1 MKKKRTLRSQILV
14 LLILAVLMPVVAL
27 TGYNLYKTNKSLKNQ
42 FKNIALDN
50 VSWAI
55 EVIKESNKANIESIN
70 MLAQD
75 PNVVAILENPDSE
88 IWLKKS
94 FESFMST
101 HKDVKAVFYGLN
113 NGKTIISPEAD
124 LTGFDPR
131 TRPWYK
137 DAAQAN
143 GKAILTDPYEDDVDK
158 GTYVI
163 TFAKAVKDS
172 KSGQV
177 LGVIGMDIK
186 LSTLGGLTQNLKI
199 GDTGYAVI
207 FDKTGT
213 IISHKDSSLLGKKS
227 KDLEWAEKV
236 VSSKESGETV
246 AIGKDKY
253 LSYSGTEE
261 ATGWRI
267 AGFVPEREIL
277 AQINSDRNISLIIAL
292 IFLAVSII
300 AGTIFAG
307 TITRPIVGLING
319 LNKISE
325 GDFTVEINNKKG
337 VSFEIK
343 AISSAVNKMVQDMV
357 VVLKNISETSLSI
370 RNSSEALISITQ
382 QSNSVGEEVSRAIQQ
397 VSEGAQDQATSLDE
411 SSTIVSELGDEVAK
425 AMDNSADMVA
435 ASRNVKNSTEE
446 GTQIVEKLKVTFDES
461 FKASKELEKQILEL
475 AEDSNRVSAIT
486 DTIKAITE
494 QTSLL
499 ALNASIEAA
508 RAGEAGRG
516 FAVVA
521 EEVRKL
527 AEQSADSAGD
537 INKVIA
543 GIKKS
548 VESVLE
554 RIQSTINLNEKSE
567 KSVMLTNSSFEIIAQ
582 AAKLL
587 EENIAK
593 VNDSLQEINSSKET
607 VIQKIAEV
615 AAVAQETA
623 ATTEEVSASAEEQS
637 AGLQEVSGSAE
648 QLGNLAEALDDIL
661 RKFKV

>member
-14 LLILAVLMPVVAL
+14 LLILAVLMPVAAI
-27 TGYNLYKTNKSLKNQ
+27 TGYNLYKTNKSLKAQ
-42 FKNIALDN
+42 FKDIAVDN
-50 VSWAI
+50 VNWVV

-70 MLAQD
+70 MLSQD
-75 PNVVAILENPDSE
+75 PNAVSIFEVESSGE
-88 IWLKKS
+88 WLKKS

-137 DAAQAN
+137 DAASAN
-143 GKAILTDPYEDDVDK
+143 GKAILTDPYEDDVEK

-163 TFAKAVKDS
+163 TFAKAVKDP
-172 KSGQV
+172 KSGQI
-177 LGVIGMDIK
+177 LGVVGMDIK

-213 IISHKDSSLLGKKS
+213 IISHKDSALLGKKS
-227 KDLEWAEKV
+227 KDLEWAEKAL
-236 VSSKESGETV
+236 SSSVNDETV
-246 AIGKDKY
+246 VIGKDKY
-253 LSYSGTEE
+253 LSYTGTEE
-261 ATGWRI
+261 ATGWKI
-267 AGFVPEREIL
+267 VGFVPEKEIL
-277 AQINSDRNISLIIAL
+277 TQINSERNIALVIAL
-292 IFLAVSII
+292 IFLAISIM
-300 AGTIFAG
+300 AGVIFAG
-307 TITRPIVGLING
+307 TITRPIVGLIDG

-337 VSFEIK
+337 TSFEIK
-343 AISSAVNKMVQDMV
+343 SISNAVNKMVQDMV

-397 VSEGAQDQATSLDE
+397 VSEGAQDQASSLDE
-411 SSTIVSELGDEVAK
+411 SSITVSELGEEVAK

-435 ASRNVKNSTEE
+435 ASRNVKTSTEE
-446 GTQIVEKLKVTFDES
+446 GTQIVEKLKETFGES

-475 AEDSNRVSAIT
+475 AEDSNRISAIT

-543 GIKKS
+543 GIKNS

-593 VNDSLQEINSSKET
+593 VNESLQEINNSKET

-615 AAVAQETA
+615 ASVAQETA

>member
-1 MKKKRTLRSQILV
+1 MKKKKTLRSQILV
-14 LLILAVLMPVVAL
+14 LLILAVLMPVAAL
-27 TGYNLYKTNKSLKNQ
+27 TGYDVYKTNRSLKNQ
-42 FKNIALDN
+42 FKDIATDN

-70 MLAQD
+70 MLSQD
-75 PNVVAILENPDSE
+75 PNAVAILENPDSE

-113 NGKTIISPEAD
+113 NGKTIISPEED

-137 DAAQAN
+137 DAVEAN
-143 GKAILTDPYEDDVDK
+143 GKAILTDPYEDKFQK

-177 LGVIGMDIK
+177 LGVVGMDIK
-186 LSTLGGLTQNLKI
+186 LVTLGGLTQNLKI

-227 KDLEWAEKV
+227 KDLEWAEEV
-236 VSSKESGETV
+236 IASKESGETV

-261 ATGWRI
+261 TTGWRI
-267 AGFVPEREIL
+267 VGLVPEREIL
-277 AQINSDRNISLIIAL
+277 AQIDSDRNISLIIAL

-300 AGTIFAG
+300 AGVIFAG

-343 AISSAVNKMVQDMV
+343 AISNAVNKMVQDMV

-411 SSTIVSELGDEVAK
+411 SSTIVSELGEEVAN

-475 AEDSNRVSAIT
+475 AEDSNRISAIT
-486 DTIKAITE
+486 DTIKAITG

-548 VESVLE
+548 VEAVLE

-567 KSVMLTNSSFEIIAQ
+567 KSVMLTNSSFEVISQ

-587 EENIAK
+587 EENITK
-593 VNDSLQEINSSKET
+593 VNDSLQEINSSKES

-615 AAVAQETA
+615 ATVAQETA